1 MAGFPG
7 CPPGKAG
14 QVGWGDQCEAAVVPE
29 ATPLWR
35 VRLAWSRG
43 PHTLLP
49 LRPRAWVTSHPHKAL
64 GGGSLCAPGSHSTKW
79 HSCPPCLGR
88 GDRVTPRQGVPPS
101 RTRSPET
108 AEP

>member
-1 MAGFPG
+1 MAGSPG

-14 QVGWGDQCEAAVVPE
+14 RVGWGDQCEAAVVPE

-64 GGGSLCAPGSHSTKW
+64 GGVPVCPWIPQHQVAFMPTLLGPRGQGDSEAGSAPIQDQAS
-79 HSCPPCLGR
+79 
-88 GDRVTPRQGVPPS
+88 GDS
-101 RTRSPET
+101 
-108 AEP
+108 

>member
-49 LRPRAWVTSHPHKAL
+49 LRPRAWVTSHPHKAV
-64 GGGSLCAPGSHSTKW
+64 GGGPCVPLDPTAPSGIHAHPAW
-79 HSCPPCLGR
+79 
-88 GDRVTPRQGVPPS
+88 
-101 RTRSPET
+101 
-108 AEP
+108 AEGTG